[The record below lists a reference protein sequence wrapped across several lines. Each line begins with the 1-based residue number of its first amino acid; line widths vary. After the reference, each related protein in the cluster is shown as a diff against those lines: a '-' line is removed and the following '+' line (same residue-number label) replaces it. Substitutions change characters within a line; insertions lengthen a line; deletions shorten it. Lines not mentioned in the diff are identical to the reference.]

1 MARVSPRPNFRGG
14 VFLVIKTM
22 FLQSLT
28 IKYMYMY
35 AITSTIK
42 ILYYNKCKSPR
53 DQCHIFTRVMDI
65 VGLNSQTI

>member
-42 ILYYNKCKSPR
+42 FCIITSVSHQEINAIYL
-53 DQCHIFTRVMDI
+53 
-65 VGLNSQTI
+65 LE